1 MTALSFVRDGEITH
15 GAVMQLS
22 PLVRRIVA
30 PNPGPFTYN
39 GTSCFVVGRGKVA
52 VIDPGPDD
60 PAHLAALASA
70 LAGETVTHIVLT
82 HTHRDHAPAVAPLQR
97 LTGGLTVGRPSPE
110 PGPDISHTPFQ
121 PDLLLEDGD
130 VLDGVGWHLGAVHT
144 PGHASNHL
152 CYALA
157 EEHTLFTGD
166 HVMGWSTSVI
176 GPHDGDLVDYLAS
189 LDKIMARPER
199 LYRSAHGPERAD
211 GPAYAAA
218 LRAHREARSAGI
230 LAQLAA
236 GPATIPALVAALY
249 PGLAPALVTAAGRSV
264 LAHLIAFERAGRVAC
279 DGPLGTDATFFLR
292 SAKP

>member
-1 MTALSFVRDGEITH
+1 ME
-15 GAVMQLS
+15 LS

-39 GTSCFVVGRGKVA
+39 GTSCFVIGRGKVA

-60 PAHLAALASA
+60 PAHLAALVRA
-70 LAGETVTHIVLT
+70 LDGETVTHIVLT

-97 LTGGLTVGRPSPE
+97 LTGARTVGRPSPA
-110 PGPDISHTPFQ
+110 PGPDVSHTPFQ
-121 PDLLLEDGD
+121 PDLVLSDGD
-130 VLDGVGWHLGAVHT
+130 VIAGAGWNLGAVHT

-152 CYALA
+152 CYALF

-176 GPHDGDLVDYLAS
+176 GPPDGDLTAYLAS
-189 LDKIMARPER
+189 LDKLMARPER

-230 LAQLAA
+230 LAQLRA
-236 GPATIPALVAALY
+236 GPKTIPALVAALY
-249 PGLAPALVTAAGRSV
+249 PDLAPALVGAAGRSV
-264 LAHLIAFERAGRVAC
+264 LAHLIAFERAGTVAR
-279 DGPLGTDATFFLR
+279 DGAPGADE
-292 SAKP
+292 

>member
-1 MTALSFVRDGEITH
+1 MTAPLTFVRDGDITH
-15 GAVMQLS
+15 GAVMQVS
-22 PLVRRIVA
+22 PLVRRIIA

-60 PAHLAALASA
+60 PAHLAALARA

-82 HTHRDHAPAVAPLQR
+82 HTHRDHAPAVAPLKA
-97 LTGGLTVGRPSPE
+97 LTGALTVGRPSPAQ
-110 PGPDISHTPFQ
+110 GPDVSHTPFA
-121 PDLLLEDGD
+121 PDLLLGDGD
-130 VLDGVGWHLGAVHT
+130 GIAGPGWHLGAVHT

-157 EEHTLFTGD
+157 EEATLFTGD

-176 GPHDGDLVDYLAS
+176 GPPDGDLTAYLAS
-189 LDKIMARPER
+189 LDKLMARAER

-230 LAQLAA
+230 LAQLAS
-236 GPATIPALVAALY
+236 GSKTVPALVAALY
-249 PGLAPALVTAAGRSV
+249 PGLDERLVAAAGRSV
-264 LAHLIAFERAGRVAC
+264 LAHLIAFERAGTVAC
-279 DGPLGTDATFFLR
+279 DGPPGASATYFLPR
-292 SAKP
+292 